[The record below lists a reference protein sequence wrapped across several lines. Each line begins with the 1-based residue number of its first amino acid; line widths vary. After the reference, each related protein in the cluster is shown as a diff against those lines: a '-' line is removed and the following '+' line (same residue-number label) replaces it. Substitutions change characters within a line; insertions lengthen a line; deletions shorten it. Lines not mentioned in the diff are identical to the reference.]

1 MRGYDLPWQSLHL
14 YPSDERCVPVGDPER
29 NDRLIDEL
37 LVDQLTLPPANLH
50 RIPAEL
56 GPEMGATQFSRLLR
70 KTPPFDVV
78 FLSAGPDG
86 HTASLFPG
94 HSVLA
99 DERSVVPVWG
109 APKPPPQRVSIG
121 YSRLLAARQRIVMVT
136 GSEKRELAEQVQRGV
151 DLPVTR
157 VQPTGWYLDGEA
169 ARVLR
174 DNTENK
180 ISEMKG
186 DTPLKIVILCGG
198 YGTRIRDV
206 SENIPKPMIPIGP
219 YPIVWH
225 IMKYYA
231 SFGHRDFILC
241 LGHKGQVIKD
251 FFLNYEAHTRDLT
264 IRLGAD
270 KSIEYHT
277 DHEESDWRVTLAD
290 TGIESAYRGPRP
302 EDSEIHRRR
311 QGLHAYLW
319 RWRGQY
325 RSRPAVG
332 VPSQPWTD
340 SHRNRR
346 APTWPFR

>member
-1 MRGYDLPWQSLHL
+1 MGQPRAFYALANARAFLDPDVLARTLADDLAQYIRAAVAARGECHFVFPGGRSPRRVLELMRGYDLPWQSLHL

-136 GSEKRELAEQVQRGV
+136 GSEKRELVEQVQRGV

-186 DTPLKIVILCGG
+186 IL
-198 YGTRIRDV
+198 
-206 SENIPKPMIPIGP
+206 
-219 YPIVWH
+219 
-225 IMKYYA
+225 
-231 SFGHRDFILC
+231 L
-241 LGHKGQVIKD
+241 
-251 FFLNYEAHTRDLT
+251 
-264 IRLGAD
+264 
-270 KSIEYHT
+270 
-277 DHEESDWRVTLAD
+277 
-290 TGIESAYRGPRP
+290 
-302 EDSEIHRRR
+302 
-311 QGLHAYLW
+311 
-319 RWRGQY
+319 
-325 RSRPAVG
+325 
-332 VPSQPWTD
+332 
-340 SHRNRR
+340 
-346 APTWPFR
+346 